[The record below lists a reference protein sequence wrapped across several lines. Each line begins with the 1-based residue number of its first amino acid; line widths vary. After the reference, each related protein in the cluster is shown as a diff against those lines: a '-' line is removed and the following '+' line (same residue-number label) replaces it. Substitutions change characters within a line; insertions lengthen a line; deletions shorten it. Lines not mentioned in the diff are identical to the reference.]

1 MAGVQQLE
9 SAQRTR
15 FTASRAVYFRGI
27 WTLLKS
33 EDMTHLYRKV
43 STAGSTHFQLIED
56 SQSTKCRTYIRHV
69 QNCLPIDSVNWTI
82 QTAAHPSIAGS
93 LSAAFHEHQLQR
105 EKELSENRKYIGRLT
120 AIMQFLMRLALAFRG
135 YRESED
141 SLHRCKYILAGVYRT
156 A

>member
-1 MAGVQQLE
+1 MDAAKIRGHDAFISKGFDCWKHAL
-9 SAQRTR
+9 STDRG
-15 FTASRAVYFRGI
+15 FT
-27 WTLLKS
+27 KH
-33 EDMTHLYRKV
+33 EV
-43 STAGSTHFQLIED
+43 SDLA
-56 SQSTKCRTYIRHV
+56 YIRHV

-105 EKELSENRKYIGRLT
+105 EKTANTGRLT
-120 AIMQFLMRLALAFRG
+120 AIMQFLMRLGLAFRG

-141 SLHRCKYILAGVYRT
+141 SLHRGKYILAGGYRT

>member
-56 SQSTKCRTYIRHV
+56 SQSTIEVSDLH
-69 QNCLPIDSVNWTI
+69 
-82 QTAAHPSIAGS
+82 QTCTEMLANRQRQLDNSAAHPSIAG
-93 LSAAFHEHQLQR
+93 
-105 EKELSENRKYIGRLT
+105 I
-120 AIMQFLMRLALAFRG
+120 
-135 YRESED
+135 
-141 SLHRCKYILAGVYRT
+141 V
-156 A
+156 